1 MCRAAG
7 ASCRAVHLFRC
18 ILAFLTWGWEMRVVY
33 YPGLSQL
40 WAVIT
45 YNPGGPY
52 YSGRPELAV
61 ACLCTFLT
69 PHSVETSLALPGENM
84 HHPYVPETAADWAHY
99 IKNTTPWSKKHL
111 QAQRERK
118 RRTMPQQTL
127 FLLIKAN
134 KTLNPRMYT
143 ELGNTEQRVLKTS
156 PPAHFGEWNRSQWPS
171 KT

>member
-84 HHPYVPETAADWAHY
+84 HHPYVPETAADWAYY

-111 QAQRERK
+111 QAQREREK
-118 RRTMPQQTL
+118 EAHHATADIILTNQSKQNSEPKNVHRTRKHRTEGSQNKSTSAFRRM
-127 FLLIKAN
+127 
-134 KTLNPRMYT
+134 
-143 ELGNTEQRVLKTS
+143 E
-156 PPAHFGEWNRSQWPS
+156 
-171 KT
+171 